1 MGYTFHFRDVF
12 AAQDA
17 LLAGLALTLQ
27 LTATTIVFGF
37 LIGLGV
43 AVASVYGSR
52 WVKAIAQG
60 YVEVIRNT
68 PLLVQLFVVFFGL
81 PSIGI
86 KLDEIPVA
94 TIGLAINLG
103 AYAAEILRAGIE
115 SIPRS
120 QAEAGVALGLTR
132 AQIFRHIIFV
142 PALRNVYP
150 SLTSQFI
157 LLMLATS
164 VASQIAAPEMF
175 YAGSIIQSR
184 TYRDFEVYT
193 VIAVVYLL
201 LALMLRILLMSGYR
215 LLFRRRR

>member
-1 MGYTFHFRDVF
+1 MAYSFNFRDVF
-12 AAQDA
+12 AAREA
-17 LLAGLALTLQ
+17 LLDGLTLTLQ
-27 LTATTIVFGF
+27 LTASTFVFGF

-43 AVASVYGSR
+43 AATAVYGPR
-52 WVKAIAQG
+52 WARRAAHA

-68 PLLVQLFVVFFGL
+68 PLIVQLFVVFFGL
-81 PSIGI
+81 PSVGI
-86 KLDEIPVA
+86 KLSVFTVA

-103 AYAAEILRAGIE
+103 AYAAEIIRAGIE

-120 QAEAGVALGLTR
+120 QVEAGISLGFTR
-132 AQIFRHIIFV
+132 AQIFRHVVLV

-150 SLTSQFI
+150 SLMSQFV

-164 VASQIAAPEMF
+164 VASQIAAPELF

-193 VIAVVYLL
+193 VIAVVYLA
-201 LALMLRILLMSGYR
+201 LAIFLR
-215 LLFRRRR
+215 LLFAVAYGLVFRR